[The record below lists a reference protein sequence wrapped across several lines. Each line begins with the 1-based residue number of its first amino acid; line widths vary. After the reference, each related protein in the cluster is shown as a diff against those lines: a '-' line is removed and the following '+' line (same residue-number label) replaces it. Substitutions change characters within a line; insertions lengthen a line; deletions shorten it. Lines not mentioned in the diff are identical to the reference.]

1 MEKLEDIGIKQG
13 DIIIFEDKK
22 SVTVFGCMESLID
35 YSSTYGKEII
45 EVKRP
50 VKYETIYQKPPEILD
65 KEEREYL
72 SAVIRPFRYKV
83 QCIIKHQRLAISKQW
98 IYILLENGDMSLP
111 YFEPNTMYKGMKVKR
126 KYTLE
131 ELGL

>member
-1 MEKLEDIGIKQG
+1 MGKLEDIVLKQG
-13 DIIIFEDKK
+13 DVITFRDGERCG
-22 SVTVFGCMESLID
+22 VLGCMESLID

-65 KEEREYL
+65 KEEKEYL
-72 SAVIRPFRYKV
+72 SAVIRPFKDKV
-83 QCIIKHQRLAISKQW
+83 VYIIKHTADIGEW
-98 IYILLENGDMSLP
+98 IDIYLKDGGLSFPDFDKG
-111 YFEPNTMYKGMKVKR
+111 TMYKGMEANKE
-126 KYTLE
+126 YTLE